1 MCTTVVCTIYIVA
14 ASALLSLSFIS
25 NSFSLF
31 SVSFYYLV
39 LQNTFPHKRFSEGV
53 HKEYVTQILHICS
66 YFPMLQERILN
77 LIITRCLEIDV
88 EIIIEDT
95 GEVKIEEE
103 NNSDV
108 NDVVFSEDVDDDNN
122 TTTHL
127 SQRVFNEGSQFIPT
141 EVAEMADK
149 LDTVLC
155 LLIDF
160 IQKEIEQNEIQNYS
174 NLRKLKFN
182 EIIERLSNQLMR
194 IFEEKILLTHRSKF
208 VQFILFYFAAK
219 NSAFGSKFGTK
230 LVKLFLDESAGHIKR
245 QSAILYLAS
254 YTVRANFLSIAM
266 IK

>member
-1 MCTTVVCTIYIVA
+1 MFMRL
-14 ASALLSLSFIS
+14 SSLLLLLFSFFLF
-25 NSFSLF
+25 SFFFLVMSLF
-31 SVSFYYLV
+31 FFFSVLEA
-39 LQNTFPHKRFSEGV
+39 TFPHKRFSEGV
-53 HKEYVTQILHICS
+53 HREYVTQILHICS

-77 LIITRCLEIDV
+77 LIVTRCLEIDV

-95 GEVKIEEE
+95 GEVKIEEDD
-103 NNSDV
+103 NCDV
-108 NDVVFSEDVDDDNN
+108 NDVIFSGDVDDDNN

-127 SQRVFNEGSQFIPT
+127 SQRVFNEGSQYIPT

-160 IQKEIEQNEIQNYS
+160 IQKEIQQNEIQNYS
-174 NLRKLKFN
+174 NTRKLKFN

-219 NSAFGSKFGTK
+219 NSAFGSKFGTR